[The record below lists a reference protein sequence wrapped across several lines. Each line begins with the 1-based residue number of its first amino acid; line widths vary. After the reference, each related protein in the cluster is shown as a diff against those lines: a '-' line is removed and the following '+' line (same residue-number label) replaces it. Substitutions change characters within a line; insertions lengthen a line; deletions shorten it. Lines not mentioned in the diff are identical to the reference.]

1 MKDTVLA
8 ILAMVLVI
16 ACLMVVGGIENTYV
30 RKGCVVVERRGY
42 TTVVEDKTG
51 NLWEFE
57 GDYYKVGDVVN
68 LKMSANNTNS
78 IYDDTIVKV
87 YQ

>member
-1 MKDTVLA
+1 MKDTALA

-30 RKGCVVVERRGY
+30 RKGCVVVERKGY
-42 TTVVEDKTG
+42 ITVVEDKTG

-68 LKMSANNTNS
+68 LKMNANNTNS
-78 IYDDTIVKV
+78 IYDDTIIKV

>member
-1 MKDTVLA
+1 MKNTALA
-8 ILAMVLVI
+8 IIALVVVI
-16 ACLMVVGGIENTYV
+16 ACLMIVGRIENTYV
-30 RKGCVVVERRGY
+30 RKGCIVVERRGCI
-42 TTVVEDKTG
+42 TVVEDRTG

-68 LKMSANNTNS
+68 LKMNANNTNS
-78 IYDDTIVKV
+78 IYDDTIIKV